1 MSVLRRWSLLLAVTV
16 ALAGL
21 SSCDRGSS
29 NYQHIKTRPPDQ
41 WNSYAATL
49 PVDRRLTL
57 HKEIM
62 ERSGHNPLNTISE
75 SFGADP
81 QETYANIVKRLKA
94 GDRSRFY
101 LPVIYAINRSP
112 NFKICDQSDR
122 RVVQRFL
129 WDHATDAVKRE
140 HRSDFYRC

>member
-1 MSVLRRWSLLLAVTV
+1 MVATV
-16 ALAGL
+16 ALASL
-21 SSCDRGSS
+21 SGCDRGSS
-29 NYQHIKTRPPDQ
+29 NYQHIKALPSDQ

-81 QETYANIVKRLKA
+81 QETYADIVKRLKA

-101 LPVIYAINRSP
+101 LHVIYAIDRSP
-112 NFKICDQSDR
+112 AFSVCEQPDR
-122 RVVQRFL
+122 RVVQQFL
-129 WDHATDAVKRE
+129 RDNMTDAVKPE